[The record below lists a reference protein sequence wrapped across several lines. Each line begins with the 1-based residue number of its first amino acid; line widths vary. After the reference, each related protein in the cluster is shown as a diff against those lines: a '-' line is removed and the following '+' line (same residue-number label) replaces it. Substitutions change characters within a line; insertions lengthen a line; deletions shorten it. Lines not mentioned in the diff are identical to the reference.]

1 MRERKPSLAR
11 AFCYPFPM
19 RTLTGLRPTGQLHLG
34 NWLGAVRPMVELAK
48 TQETFLMVADVH
60 ALNEGMA
67 PDVLRQ
73 NVIDIVRLY
82 LACGIDP
89 EKTILYRQSD
99 LPNAEFATYLM
110 PFMGVGQ
117 LERSHAF
124 KDMLAN
130 GKEANAG
137 LFTYPVLMAADIL
150 LYDTDHVPVGPD
162 QAQHVEYAR
171 DIAERVNHRLG
182 NVLKLPNSILQPD
195 VSQLPGLDGRKMSKS
210 YGNGISL
217 SDDTAAIKGKVAKL
231 VTDSRTPDEAK
242 DPESVIALYMKLFVP
257 EQYEAFLAGGMG
269 YGTAKQLL
277 AEAISKLLG
286 DVHTRYQAVGE
297 EQVHQVLAAGA
308 AKARPVAEATLQRF
322 KTAAGL
328 A

>member
-1 MRERKPSLAR
+1 
-11 AFCYPFPM
+11 M

-34 NWLGAVRPMVELAK
+34 NWLGAVRPMVAMAGEG
-48 TQETFLMVADVH
+48 ETFLMVADVH

-73 NVIDIVRLY
+73 NVIETVRLY

-89 EKTILYRQSD
+89 QKTVLYRQSD

-150 LYDTDHVPVGPD
+150 LYDTDEVPVGPD

-182 NVLKLPNSILQPD
+182 NVLKVPNSILQPD
-195 VSQLPGLDGRKMSKS
+195 VPQLPGLDGRKMSKS
-210 YGNGISL
+210 YGNGIML
-217 SDDTAAIKGKVAKL
+217 TDDEATVKSKVAKL
-231 VTDSRTPDEAK
+231 VTDSRSPEEAK
-242 DPESVIALYMKLFVP
+242 DPQATVSLYMRLFAP
-257 EQYEAFLAGGMG
+257 EQYEGYLAGGMG
-269 YGTAKQLL
+269 YGAAKQLVAQGIS
-277 AEAISKLLG
+277 AELTELQQ
-286 DVHTRYQAVGE
+286 RYAQVTEA
-297 EQVHQVLAAGA
+297 QVHQVLQEGA
-308 AKARPVAEATLQRF
+308 ARAWPVAEAVLNRF
-322 KTAAGL
+322 KRAVGL
-328 A
+328 LT

>member
-1 MRERKPSLAR
+1 MG
-11 AFCYPFPM
+11 AFCYPFLM

-34 NWLGAVRPMVELAK
+34 NWLGAVRPMVELAEAH
-48 TQETFLMVADVH
+48 ETFLMVADVH

-67 PDVLRQ
+67 PDVLRH
-73 NVIDIVRLY
+73 NVLDTVRLY

-89 EKTILYRQSD
+89 EKTVLYRQSD
-99 LPNAEFATYLM
+99 VPNAEFATYLM

-150 LYDTDHVPVGPD
+150 LYDADQVPVGPD

-182 NVLKLPNSILQPD
+182 NVLKIPNTILQPD
-195 VSQLPGLDGRKMSKS
+195 VPQLPGLDGRKMSKS
-210 YGNGISL
+210 YGNGIML
-217 SDDTAAIKGKVAKL
+217 TDDRETVKAKVARL
-231 VTDSRTPDEAK
+231 VTDSRAPDEPK
-242 DPESVIALYMKLFVP
+242 DPESVFSQYMKLFVP
-257 EQYEAFLAGGMG
+257 GWYQGYLDGLPGQG
-269 YGTAKQLL
+269 YGSLKALL
-277 AEAISKLLG
+277 AEELSRNAIEPIRAKVAAIT
-286 DVHTRYQAVGE
+286 D
-297 EQVHQVLAAGA
+297 EQVRSVLEAGA
-308 AKARPVAEATLQRF
+308 AKALPIAQETLGRF
-322 KTAAGL
+322 KGAVGL
-328 A
+328 R

>member
-1 MRERKPSLAR
+1 
-11 AFCYPFPM
+11 M

-34 NWLGAVRPMVELAK
+34 NWLGAVRPMVALAGEG
-48 TQETFLMVADVH
+48 QTFLMVADVH

-67 PDVLRQ
+67 PGVLRQ
-73 NVIDIVRLY
+73 NVIETVRLY

-89 EKTILYRQSD
+89 QKTVLYRQSD

-150 LYDTDHVPVGPD
+150 LYDVDQVPVGPD

-182 NVLKLPNSILQPD
+182 NVLKIPNSVLQAD
-195 VSQLPGLDGRKMSKS
+195 VPQLPGLDGRKMSKS
-210 YGNGISL
+210 YGNGIL
-217 SDDTAAIKGKVAKL
+217 LTDDEATVKAKVAKL
-231 VTDSRTPDEAK
+231 VTDSRAPEEAK
-242 DPESVIALYMKLFVP
+242 DPEATMSLYLRLFAP
-257 EQYEAFLAGGMG
+257 EQYESYLAGGVG
-269 YGTAKQLL
+269 YGAAKGLVAEGISLQL
-277 AEAISKLLG
+277 ARIQECYAQ
-286 DVHTRYQAVGE
+286 VTE
-297 EQVHQVLAAGA
+297 EQVRQVLQDGA
-308 AKARPVAEATLQRF
+308 AKARPTAEAVLRRF
-322 KTAAGL
+322 KHAAGI